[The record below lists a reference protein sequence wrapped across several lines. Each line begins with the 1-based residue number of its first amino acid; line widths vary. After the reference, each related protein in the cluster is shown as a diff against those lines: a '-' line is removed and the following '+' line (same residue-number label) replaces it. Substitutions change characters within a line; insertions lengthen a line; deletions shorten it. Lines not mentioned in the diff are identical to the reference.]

1 MNKNRKS
8 SSLISLIII
17 ALVAGFLSLS
27 GLFGLNVGDYRVK
40 SFGEIIV
47 KGLDLQGGTSVLLEV
62 QAQNLDAEGLDRVRS
77 LINLRVDSTGA
88 VDPTI
93 TTEGTN
99 RIRVDIPGKY
109 ESAGIVEQLSKTGV
123 LTFKDSTGKVVLEG
137 KDIKRA
143 SAAYDELGRVVVSLE
158 MQESGVQKFAD
169 ATAANVGKQISINMD
184 DEMLSNPMVNEPIK
198 DGKAS
203 ITGQSTEE
211 EAKLLASMI
220 NNGALP
226 YPVKTLSVQE
236 VGATLGSSVLGNV
249 KVAGILGILA
259 IFLVML
265 WFYRIPGIMAS
276 LALGVFCL
284 GLVYVTAGL
293 KISMSLAGIAGF
305 LLSIGMAVDANVL
318 IFERTKE
325 ELALGI
331 DFKKAIQEGF
341 RHAMSS
347 ILDSNITTLIS
358 GFILYYFGAGSVR
371 GFALNLVIGVLLSMF
386 TAIVVTR
393 VLMSLAYQAGLLN
406 TKAAFGYKE
415 KKKTFIFPFYK
426 KRNIFFIG
434 SILIIGVGLLV
445 GVVRGPNV
453 GIDFVGGTQV
463 TLNFPGG
470 FNKAEVDTILK
481 QYDAGI
487 VTVVVD
493 GTKLQARS
501 QNLDTVEFNK
511 AIDELDA
518 KYNGGP
524 GFVDSINEI
533 GAAIGSE
540 QTTKSIIASI
550 LSILA
555 ILAYIAIRFNFTL
568 GVGAIVALFHDV
580 MFTLSMYFLF
590 QIPINSALIAAILTI
605 IGYSI
610 NDTVVIF
617 DRIRENLVQKG
628 SKRLEEVT
636 DASISQTMVRTINT
650 SLTVVIILVLV
661 YFFVPQIRDFTFP
674 LLLGSISGVYSS
686 IFIASPIFVMLE
698 KRLGRDKSS
707 SKALLVKPAPVK
719 GTVTKGAELAQ
730 AETQEETETTKKSVE
745 LPKKQAKYSNR
756 YTKKTGSANQSSTQ
770 STGSNHD
777 VQDGTEETVIKEIP
791 LADDFKFSKSTH
803 ESLKKIKF
811 DEDEY

>member
-1 MNKNRKS
+1 MNKKRKS
-8 SSLISLIII
+8 SSLISLIVI
-17 ALVAGFLSLS
+17 ALLTGFLSLS

-40 SFGEIIV
+40 GFGEMIV

-62 QAQNLDAEGLDRVRS
+62 QAPNLDAEGLDRVRS

-169 ATAANVGKQISINMD
+169 ATTANVGKQISINMD

-249 KVAGILGILA
+249 KIAGILGILA

-276 LALGVFCL
+276 LALVIFCL

-325 ELALGI
+325 ELAHGMDI
-331 DFKKAIQEGF
+331 KKAIQEGF
-341 RHAMSS
+341 HHAMSS

-371 GFALNLVIGVLLSMF
+371 GFALNLVIGVLLSMI
-386 TAIVVTR
+386 TAIVITR
-393 VLMSLAYQAGLLN
+393 FLVYLAYQAGLLN

-415 KKKTFIFPFYK
+415 NKRTFKFPFYE
-426 KRNIFFIG
+426 KRNLFFVGSALVIG
-434 SILIIGVGLLV
+434 IGLLV

-463 TLNFPGG
+463 TLNFQGEI
-470 FNKAEVDTILK
+470 NKAEVDSILK
-481 QYDAGI
+481 KYDEGI
-487 VTVVVD
+487 VTVIVD

-511 AIDELDA
+511 AIDELDT

-533 GAAIGSE
+533 GASIGSE
-540 QTTKSIIASI
+540 QTSKSIIASI

-617 DRIRENLVQKG
+617 DRIRENLAKK
-628 SKRLEEVT
+628 SSRRLEEVT
-636 DASISQTMVRTINT
+636 DASINQTLVRTINT

-674 LLLGSISGVYSS
+674 LLLGTISGVYSS
-686 IFIASPIFVMLE
+686 VFIAAPIFVMLE
-698 KRLGRDKSS
+698 KKFGKDKPTAKHLGLKNLKIERAVAID
-707 SKALLVKPAPVK
+707 PVQ
-719 GTVTKGAELAQ
+719 TAD
-730 AETQEETETTKKSVE
+730 ETQVTATIKKPLGLAKSQ
-745 LPKKQAKYSNR
+745 PKYSNR
-756 YTKKTGSANQSSTQ
+756 YTKKSGFANQGTNDAKV
-770 STGSNHD
+770 TGTDES
-777 VQDGTEETVIKEIP
+777 VEAEETVVKEIP
-791 LADDFKFSKSTH
+791 MADDFKFSKSTH